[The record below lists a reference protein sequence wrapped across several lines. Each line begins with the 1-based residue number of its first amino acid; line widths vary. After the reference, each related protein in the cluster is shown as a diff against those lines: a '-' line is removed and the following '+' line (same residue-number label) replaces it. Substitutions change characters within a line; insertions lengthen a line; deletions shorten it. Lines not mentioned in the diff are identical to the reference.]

1 MELKNFTNAAIYV
14 DYENIYELLKFYGK
28 NPFDIDFFP
37 VIIKKLKN
45 EYRFKIIEFIVYSNF
60 EKKEFQGRQQTL
72 IQKLGIETRHSSNSG
87 KNCSDLELTVDA
99 LRTLYKNPNVDVFV
113 LISSDRDI
121 IPLIKAI
128 KYENKI
134 SFTIST
140 KKGFNLIVTK
150 YTDYHEYI
158 EDIFQLSL
166 KDEPHH
172 HDGSP
177 EACGLREAGLKFD
190 DSCGTVTG
198 EDLER
203 AKEVSKLFYGSN
215 VWKKYEQIG
224 EIISLKGYINIL
236 AKTVIR
242 NQAQLWEDF
251 KMAHHLQ
258 YVYIYND
265 PKKGLCLK
273 EGPKRTELEENH
285 GKEEQGKTENIK
297 KII

>member
-1 MELKNFTNAAIYV
+1 VANQIMELKSFTNAAIYV
-14 DYENIYELLKFYGK
+14 DYENIYELLKLYGK

-134 SFTIST
+134 AFTIST

-158 EDIFQLSL
+158 EDIFHL
-166 KDEPHH
+166 KDAS
-172 HDGSP
+172 HDEVPP
-177 EACGLREAGLKFD
+177 EACQLRESGLKFE
-190 DSCGTVTG
+190 DSYRMVTD
-198 EDLER
+198 EDIER

-215 VWKKYEQIG
+215 VWKKYEQTG

-242 NQAQLWEDF
+242 NQAQILEDF
-251 KMAHHLQ
+251 KLAHHLE
-258 YVYIYND
+258 YIFIYND

-273 EGPKRTELEENH
+273 EGPKRVELD
-285 GKEEQGKTENIK
+285 TAC
-297 KII
+297 

>member
-1 MELKNFTNAAIYV
+1 MANHIMELKNFTNAAIYV

-37 VIIKKLKN
+37 IIINKLKN
-45 EYRFKIIEFIVYSNF
+45 DYQFKIIEFIVYSNF

-87 KNCSDLELTVDA
+87 KNCSDLEMTVDA

-140 KKGFNLIVTK
+140 KKGFNQIVTK

-158 EDIFQLSL
+158 EDIFHLTL
-166 KDEPHH
+166 KEEPHNI
-172 HDGSP
+172 DSP
-177 EACGLREAGLKFD
+177 ENGGLKFD
-190 DSCGTVTG
+190 DNCETITA
-198 EDLER
+198 EEIDR
-203 AKEVSKLFYGSN
+203 AKEVSKLLYGSN
-215 VWKKYEQIG
+215 VWKKYEQVG

-242 NQAQLWEDF
+242 NQAQILEDF
-251 KMAHHLQ
+251 KLAHHLQ
-258 YVYIYND
+258 YINIYND
-265 PKKGLCLK
+265 QKKGLCLR
-273 EGPKRTELEENH
+273 EGPKRAELE
-285 GKEEQGKTENIK
+285 TENVKEIV
-297 KII
+297 

>member
-60 EKKEFQGRQQTL
+60 EKKEFQGRHQTM

-134 SFTIST
+134 AFTIST
-140 KKGFNLIVTK
+140 RKGFNIVVTK

-158 EDIFQLSL
+158 EDIFNI
-166 KDEPHH
+166 KDELHH
-172 HDGSP
+172 YEDIP
-177 EACGLREAGLKFD
+177 EEGCVRDVSGIVKFEDSRGTATAD
-190 DSCGTVTG
+190 DI
-198 EDLER
+198 ER
-203 AKEVSKLFYGSN
+203 AREVSKLFYGSN

-224 EIISLKGYINIL
+224 EIISLKGYMNIL

-242 NQAQLWEDF
+242 NQAQILEDF
-251 KMAHHLQ
+251 KLAHNLE
-258 YVYIYND
+258 YVHIYND
-265 PKKGLCLK
+265 PKTGLCLK
-273 EGPKRTELEENH
+273 EGSKRHEL
-285 GKEEQGKTENIK
+285 GAG
-297 KII
+297 

>member
-14 DYENIYELLKFYGK
+14 DYENIYELLKYYGK

-37 VIIKKLKN
+37 EIIKKLKN
-45 EYRFKIIEFIVYSNF
+45 DYRFKIIEFIVYSNF
-60 EKKEFQGRQQTL
+60 EKKEFQGRHQTM

-134 SFTIST
+134 AFTIST
-140 KKGFNLIVTK
+140 RKGFNVIVTK

-158 EDIFQLSL
+158 EDIFHL
-166 KDEPHH
+166 KEEPQH
-172 HDGSP
+172 
-177 EACGLREAGLKFD
+177 
-190 DSCGTVTG
+190 
-198 EDLER
+198 EDLPEHGILCEPGNPRELMDIVDVQNKAVTAEGIER

-242 NQAQLWEDF
+242 NQSQILEDF
-251 KMAHHLQ
+251 KLAHHLE
-258 YVYIYND
+258 YIHIFTD
-265 PKKGLCLK
+265 PRKGLCLK
-273 EGPKRTELEENH
+273 EGAKRNELETNH
-285 GKEEQGKTENIK
+285 WNGEHPDGL
-297 KII
+297 

>member
-1 MELKNFTNAAIYV
+1 MVNQIMELKSFTNAAIYV
-14 DYENIYELLKFYGK
+14 DYENIYELLKSYGK

-60 EKKEFQGRQQTL
+60 EKKEFQGRHQTM

-134 SFTIST
+134 AFTIST
-140 KKGFNLIVTK
+140 KKGFNLVVTK

-158 EDIFQLSL
+158 EDIFHI
-166 KDEPHH
+166 KEEHH
-172 HDGSP
+172 YEIAP
-177 EACGLREAGLKFD
+177 E
-190 DSCGTVTG
+190 DSCSRELNSVVKFNDNGQTVTA
-198 EDLER
+198 EDIDK

-242 NQAQLWEDF
+242 NQAQLLEDF
-251 KMAHHLQ
+251 KLAHTLE
-258 YVYIYND
+258 YVHIYND

-273 EGPKRTELEENH
+273 EGAKRHELGYGQNEL
-285 GKEEQGKTENIK
+285 
-297 KII
+297 

>member
-1 MELKNFTNAAIYV
+1 MANQIMELKNFTNAAVYV

-37 VIIKKLKN
+37 IIIKKLKN
-45 EYRFKIIEFIVYSNF
+45 DYQFKIIEFIVYSNF

-134 SFTIST
+134 AFTIST
-140 KKGFNLIVTK
+140 KKGFNVIVTK

-158 EDIFQLSL
+158 EDIFHLNL
-166 KDEPHH
+166 KDEPHT
-172 HDGSP
+172 GELP
-177 EACGLREAGLKFD
+177 EAGALLEAGAKLDENFR
-190 DSCGTVTG
+190 SITA
-198 EDLER
+198 EDIER

-242 NQAQLWEDF
+242 NQAQILEDF
-251 KMAHHLQ
+251 KLAHYMQ
-258 YVYIYND
+258 YVYIYTD
-265 PKKGLCLK
+265 QKKGLCLK
-273 EGPKRTELEENH
+273 EGPKRAELDMEH
-285 GKEEQGKTENIK
+285 I
-297 KII
+297 